1 MMSVVESARIRS
13 IVIPLILIAT
23 SLALASCSSS
33 PSPLSSGDSNST
45 FQAQI
50 PIALPVPQS
59 TGPHAITFANIVS
72 HVSELPQVAWG
83 KVQAVIA
90 ANKPVRI
97 PSSVYVGPN
106 TTLDV
111 EGGLSRIQQVLSKD
125 ERLWS
130 GFQQTAFYAMYFY
143 NTTDVAVTSKQF
155 AQDFNAKGY
164 DSARDENLA
173 GPLRALAGNCQQNAA
188 PGQFQE
194 PLSKCTGSDSG
205 SYFNSNDS
213 YLQVGQTGDS
223 RDFFI
228 TDGGNIGQEYI
239 HAEQQAQWID
249 DPLCGNPNGGG
260 KLCSRDGMSNVGFSP
275 CWLFQGQSK
284 SIGAMV
290 SSRKLADY
298 VKYRNTH
305 LPYGQ
310 GPTNVTDY
318 SQQSIQDY
326 LFNQSHT
333 TCYQN
338 GELFK
343 LGNTVGALAAEALV
357 AIAGPQATMAV
368 FSLGAEGQDF
378 PTAFKNV
385 YGMSWSDASTILS
398 KVVAAEYATFGPP
411 PR

>member
-13 IVIPLILIAT
+13 IVIPLILIAS

-111 EGGLSRIQQVLSKD
+111 VGGLPRIQQVLSKD

-130 GFQQTAFYAMYFY
+130 GFQKTAFYAMYFY
-143 NTTDVAVTSKQF
+143 NAKDVAAASKQF
-155 AQDFNAKGY
+155 SNDFKAKGY

-173 GPLRALAGNCQQNAA
+173 GPLRALSGNCQKMTV
-188 PGQFQE
+188 PGQFQGQ
-194 PLSKCTGSDSG
+194 LSKCTGGDSG

-213 YLQVGQTGDS
+213 FLQVGQTGAS

-228 TDGGNIGQEYI
+228 TDGGNIGHEYI
-239 HAEQQAQWID
+239 HAEQAAQWID
-249 DPLCGNPNGGG
+249 DPLCGNPDGGD
-260 KLCSRDGMSNVGFSP
+260 KLCSRGAMSNKGFSP
-275 CWLFQGQSK
+275 CWLIEGQPN
-284 SIGAMV
+284 SIGPMV

-298 VKYRNTH
+298 VKYRSTH

-310 GPTNVTDY
+310 GPTNIMDY
-318 SQQSIQDY
+318 SQQSIRDY

-338 GELFK
+338 GALFK
-343 LGNTVGALAAEALV
+343 LGDTVGALVAEALV
-357 AIAGPQATMAV
+357 AIAGPQATMAL

-385 YGMSWSDASTILS
+385 YGISWSDASTILS

-411 PR
+411 PK

>member
-1 MMSVVESARIRS
+1 MPVVESARIRS
-13 IVIPLILIAT
+13 IVIPLILLAS

-33 PSPLSSGDSNST
+33 SPTSSAGDSKAV
-45 FQAQI
+45 FHAQI

-59 TGPHAITFANIVS
+59 TGPHAITFANVLS

-111 EGGLSRIQQVLSKD
+111 VGGLSRIQQVLSKD

-130 GFQQTAFYAMYFY
+130 GFKQTAFYAMYFY
-143 NTTDVAVTSKQF
+143 NTKDVAVTSKQF
-155 AQDFNAKGY
+155 AQDYNAKGY
-164 DSARDENLA
+164 DSARPEDLA
-173 GPLRALAGNCQQNAA
+173 GPLRALSGNCQQMTV
-188 PGQFQE
+188 PGQFQGQ
-194 PLSKCTGSDSG
+194 LSKCTGGDSG
-205 SYFNSNDS
+205 SYNNSNDS
-213 YLQVGQTGDS
+213 FLQAGQTGDS

-228 TDGGNIGQEYI
+228 TDGGNIGHEYI
-239 HAEQQAQWID
+239 HAEQAAQWID
-249 DPLCGNPNGGG
+249 DPLCGNPNGGD
-260 KLCSRDGMSNVGFSP
+260 KLCSRGAMSNVGFSP
-275 CWLFQGQSK
+275 CWLIEGQPN
-284 SIGAMV
+284 SIGPMV

-298 VKYRNTH
+298 VKYRSTH
-305 LPYGQ
+305 LPFGQ
-310 GPTNVTDY
+310 GPTNITDY
-318 SQQSIQDY
+318 SQQSIRDY

-338 GELFK
+338 GELYK
-343 LGNTVGALAAEALV
+343 LGYTVGALAAEALV
-357 AIAGPQATMAV
+357 AIAGPQATMAL

-385 YGMSWSDASTILS
+385 YGISWSDASTILS

-411 PR
+411 PK